1 MQQIIS
7 LAYLLLIFVFLA
19 MGGAIIFHLLFYRI
33 NRHVASIMSIIYII
47 GSIAL
52 LISNFTMFRAV
63 DWYHLA
69 FSTGL

>member
-7 LAYLLLIFVFLA
+7 FVYLLLVLVFLA

-33 NRHVASIMSIIYII
+33 NRHVASIMSLIYII
-47 GSIAL
+47 GSIIL
-52 LISNFTMFRAV
+52 LISNFTMFRTV

-69 FSTGL
+69 IGLGF